1 MRIKNDDQKMK
12 TRNDDSH
19 NRKPKKKHVNNEG
32 VGVRVIGEI
41 LREKI

>member
-1 MRIKNDDQKMK
+1 MKRKSDDQKMK

-19 NRKPKKKHVNNEG
+19 NRKQKKERVNNEG

-41 LREKI
+41 LRKNN